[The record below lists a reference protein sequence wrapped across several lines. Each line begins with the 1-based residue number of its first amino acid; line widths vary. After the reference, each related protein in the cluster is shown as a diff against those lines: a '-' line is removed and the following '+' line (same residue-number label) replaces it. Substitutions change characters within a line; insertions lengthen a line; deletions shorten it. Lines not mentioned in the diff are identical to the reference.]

1 MLPRTGLPVTASH
14 DRLERPQ
21 LKAVVLAAGRGT
33 RMQLSSPGDPPL
45 DAGQRTAADV
55 GTKTLVPFHGHPLL
69 SHILSALA
77 DGGIGQVCLVVGPGG
92 DPVRRHYEDLEAERL
107 RISFA
112 VQEAP
117 TGSAHALLAAE
128 AFAGSDPVL
137 VLNGDN
143 LYPSDVVRTVCR
155 LDGDGLAGF
164 HAGALAR
171 DGGIPPEHIAA
182 FALLEVGPDGCLTD
196 IVEKPGAAELAR
208 FGPDPLVSM
217 TCWRFTPAIFGA
229 CGRVAPSLRGE
240 YELPDAVLLRIRED
254 GACMKV
260 VPVEAG
266 VLDLTRRADIPRVG
280 ELLRGR
286 EVRL

>member
-1 MLPRTGLPVTASH
+1 
-14 DRLERPQ
+14 
-21 LKAVVLAAGRGT
+21 LKAVVLAAGRGS
-33 RMQLSSPGDPPL
+33 RMQVSSPGDPPL
-45 DAGQRTAADV
+45 DAGQRAAADA

-77 DGGIGQVCLVVGPGG
+77 GGGIGQVCLVVGPGE
-92 DPVRRHYEDLEAERL
+92 DPVRRHYEGLQTERL

-137 VLNGDN
+137 VVNGDN

-164 HAGALAR
+164 RAGALAR
-171 DGGIPPEHIAA
+171 DGGIPPERIAA
-182 FALLEVGPDGCLTD
+182 FALLQVGSDGCLAD
-196 IVEKPGAAELAR
+196 IVEKPDAAELAR

-217 TCWRFTPAIFGA
+217 TCWRFTPAIFDA
-229 CGRVAPSLRGE
+229 CRRVAPSPRGE
-240 YELPDAVLLRIRED
+240 YELPDAVLLRIRE
-254 GACMKV
+254 GGTCVRV
-260 VPVEAG
+260 VPIEAG
-266 VLDLTRRADIPRVG
+266 VLDLTRRADISRVG
-280 ELLRGR
+280 EFLRDR